1 MSVQPAGVQA
11 GNVPAAEADLP
22 PIRRQVAGDQ
32 VEQRGLTGT
41 VRPDQGGDGAALDRE
56 GATVHSS
63 HPAED
68 LGGVLDLKQRAHAA
82 PPPTVTS
89 ASGRAGGTAAAFTV
103 PRRRRRRIRSWIVGR
118 MPRGSSSMIT
128 RNTAA

>member
-1 MSVQPAGVQA
+1 MPVEPAGVQA
-11 GNVPAAEADLP
+11 GNVPAAEAVLP

-41 VRPDQGGDGAALDRE
+41 VRPDQGGDGAGFDGE
-56 GATVHSS
+56 GAAVHGA

-82 PPPTVTS
+82 PPPAVTS
-89 ASGRAGGTAAAFTV
+89 ASGMAGGTATAFTV
-103 PRRRRRRIRSWIVGR
+103 PRLRRRLLRSWIVGR
-118 MPRGSSSMIT
+118 MP
-128 RNTAA
+128 